1 VLLVAGCFRSLDL
14 PDAAVATAPPPERPA
29 SKAAAGE
36 EWSPMPKSEEIDEI
50 LAQPVPS
57 ESDAFGNVG
66 KAIEQWTL
74 AGVPTTAGNEAYA
87 GDNWGA
93 AGLVGS
99 AAGWGPDV
107 RVTAGMTCVA
117 RQLGEFMDLYGV
129 MPSFGLQDFVLA
141 RCGSMVVRSTM
152 RVRRFVI
159 DLGSRKPSEKVVRR
173 MIEDALAR
181 APEPPP
187 DEKSVAANEPTLYG
201 AWYSGDE
208 LGGLLV
214 LAHGTNR
221 LELEPFPMGLSGH
234 DHLRVA
240 GRKPSDVEAISGYV
254 TAGDGEYL
262 RCKPAPDVRR
272 DSDRFG
278 LVCPVRSTDAWA
290 LVDLVQLRRRRVLA
304 SKAMTLF
311 VSPDG
316 SLPSTYATRPV
327 RESERSDATEQR
339 RAVHAINELRHGV
352 GLPEF
357 LLAADQSAEM
367 AELLPYYLAASADPD
382 RGEQAD
388 AVALAFLSGR
398 KVDHVVVDA
407 SFLHFTVDASD
418 AVSMGRILAQ
428 QAMSPMARATLLDA
442 EAQSLAVG
450 IQKNGTSGAIAF
462 VLAAYEH
469 PDIEGQVERE
479 ALLYDALDEA
489 RGRRG
494 LPRVRTFRDEQTN
507 AILDQGMVGLEHGS
521 GPDQQGPAV
530 QEQLDQL
537 HRRSFGYAFHG
548 LSDGGVEDVEWPLQL
563 LELEQVQVA
572 IRVGYY
578 RPEGTNWAHELVLIV
593 YTKPSE
599 PGDAAPAGPK
609 RRRVRFHF

>member
-1 VLLVAGCFRSLDL
+1 
-14 PDAAVATAPPPERPA
+14 
-29 SKAAAGE
+29 
-36 EWSPMPKSEEIDEI
+36 MPKSEEVDEL
-50 LAQPVPS
+50 LAQPTPS
-57 ESDAFGNVG
+57 EGEAFGNVG
-66 KAIEQWTL
+66 KAIDQWTL
-74 AGVPTTAGNEAYA
+74 AGAPTTADNEAYT

-93 AGLVGS
+93 VGLVGR
-99 AAGWGPDV
+99 AAGSGPDV

-117 RQLGEFMDLYGV
+117 RQLGEFIDLYGV

-141 RCGSMVVRSTM
+141 RCGSMVGRSSLS
-152 RVRRFVI
+152 VRRFVI
-159 DLGSRKPSEKVVRR
+159 DHGSRKPSEKAVRR
-173 MIEDALAR
+173 MIEEALAR
-181 APEPPP
+181 APESPR
-187 DEKSVAANEPTLYG
+187 DEEHAATKEPMVRG

-214 LAHGTNR
+214 VAQGTNR
-221 LELEPFPMGLSGH
+221 LGLEPFAMGLAGR

-254 TAGDGEYL
+254 TAGDGDYL
-262 RCKPAPDVRR
+262 RCKPAPDVPS
-272 DSDRFG
+272 DSDRFA
-278 LVCPVRSTDAWA
+278 LVCPVRATDSWA

-316 SLPSTYATRPV
+316 SLPPTYATRPV
-327 RESERSDATEQR
+327 REGKRSDVTDER
-339 RAVHAINELRHGV
+339 RVVDAINELRTGV

-357 LLAADQSAEM
+357 VLAAEQSTEM
-367 AELLPYYLAASADPD
+367 AALLPHYLVASADPD
-382 RGEQAD
+382 RGEVAD

-418 AVSMGRILAQ
+418 AVSTGRVLAQ
-428 QAMSPMARATLLDA
+428 QAMSPMARSTLLDA
-442 EAQSLAVG
+442 EAQSLAIG
-450 IQKNGTSGAIAF
+450 IQKSEMSGAIAF

-494 LPRVRTFRDEQTN
+494 LSRVRKLEDEASN
-507 AILDQGMVGLEHGS
+507 AILDQGMAGLEHGA
-521 GPDQQGPAV
+521 GPDAQGPFV
-530 QEQLDQL
+530 QEGLDEL
-537 HRRSFGYAFHG
+537 HRRSFGYAFQG
-548 LSDGGVEDVEWPLQL
+548 ISDGGVDDVEWPLQL
-563 LELEQVQVA
+563 LDLEQVQVA

-578 RPEGTNWAHELVLIV
+578 RPEGTNWAHELVLVV
-593 YTKPSE
+593 YTEPSKPRE
-599 PGDAAPAGPK
+599 AAPAGAK
-609 RRRVRFHF
+609 RRSPVRFHF